1 MRPAAFSGAIC
12 GGRLLQRVATPG
24 DLPATGNFSPDASQ
38 PEALNRHTADH
49 PRHREQTVS
58 NARAADLPREIPA
71 ILQALAEV
79 ERTIA
84 AHDFDRTLY
93 HLVKLRASQINR
105 CGFCIKLHIREARED
120 GETNERLERVIVFD
134 QVDDFSER
142 EKAALAW
149 TEALTVLDRK
159 TDLAALRTRL
169 RQSFT
174 EKEIGTL
181 TAITAMINLWNRIQI
196 SSH

>member
-1 MRPAAFSGAIC
+1 M
-12 GGRLLQRVATPG
+12 
-24 DLPATGNFSPDASQ
+24 N
-38 PEALNRHTADH
+38 
-49 PRHREQTVS
+49 

-174 EKEIGTL
+174 DKEIGTL